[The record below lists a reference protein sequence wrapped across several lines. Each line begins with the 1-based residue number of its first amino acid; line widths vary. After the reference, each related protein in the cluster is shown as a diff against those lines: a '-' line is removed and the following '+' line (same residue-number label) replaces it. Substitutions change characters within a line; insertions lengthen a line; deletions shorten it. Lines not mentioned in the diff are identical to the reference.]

1 MNVMNKKGR
10 ERFIKSKICNEI
22 EWLAE
27 HCDLLTLIALHEEFG
42 FGADRL
48 KRAFRKVITLHD
60 EFKKK
65 YMAADDTVTAKGRCD
80 TYAMK
85 QYLKRIGFD
94 YDAECEELSKS
105 LIDGEGG
112 EVI

>member
-1 MNVMNKKGR
+1 MNVMSKKGR
-10 ERFIKSKICNEI
+10 ERVIKKTIVEEI
-22 EWLAE
+22 EWLSE
-27 HCDLLTLIALHEEFG
+27 HCDLLTLITLHEEFG

-48 KRAFRKVITLHD
+48 KRAFRKTVTLHD

-85 QYLKRIGFD
+85 EYLKRIGFD
-94 YDAECEELSKS
+94 YDKECELLCNTLETSQ
-105 LIDGEGG
+105 E
-112 EVI
+112 